1 MIALF
6 DNIFIYLLF
15 SLEGKI
21 LLDNHIVDITNQI
34 DEWLINFNQAISS
47 KANKEIAIELLDQ
60 LFLDDCHWRDLLALT
75 WKIQTLSG
83 KKHVINKIY
92 DSALNVQAKGFLVD
106 KNRAQPREV
115 SRADKIVI
123 EVILTFENKFGK
135 CEGIVRLYNDIQDN
149 RKLKAWSLLTAL
161 DELNTKET
169 KNKNLYEHNIN
180 GPNWLDLRNEDQLY
194 KDRDPEVIIV
204 GCGQAGLSIAAR
216 LKQQN
221 IDTLVIDKHER
232 VGDNWRKRYHSL
244 KLHNQ
249 VHVNHLPYMPFPPT
263 WPTYLPKD
271 KLAGWFE
278 YYAES
283 MELNVWSSTTF
294 LDAQYDDNEK
304 KWNAKIKLSDGSI
317 KLIRPKH
324 IVMAIGVS
332 SIPNRVK
339 IPGIDKF
346 QGELMHSSD
355 YMNGKDYKGKNVVVF
370 GTGTSAHDV
379 AQDLYIHGA
388 NVKIIQRSPSMVVN
402 VEPSAQLPY
411 QLYSEGL
418 STDDCDLITIASP
431 LAVLKRTHQMLT
443 EKTSKIDK
451 PLLDKLKNVGFKLDY
466 GEDNTGW
473 QFKYLTKGGG
483 YYFNVGAS
491 DLIADG
497 KIKVIQFSDILDFT
511 SSGIKLKSDDEF
523 QIDLMITATGY
534 KGQEYMVENFF
545 GKSVSDK
552 IGPIWGFDED
562 TQELRNMWMRTK
574 QNGLW
579 FLAGSLAQCR
589 IFSKFLALQI
599 KAVQKDFIS

>member
-1 MIALF
+1 M
-6 DNIFIYLLF
+6 
-15 SLEGKI
+15 
-21 LLDNHIVDITNQI
+21 LDNHNEDITNQI

-92 DSALNVQAKGFLVD
+92 DNALNVQAKGFLVD
-106 KNRAQPREV
+106 KNRVQPREV
-115 SRADKIVI
+115 TRADKIVI

-135 CEGIVRLYNDIQDN
+135 CEGIVRLYNDTQDD

-161 DELNTKET
+161 NELNTEET
-169 KNKNLYEHNIN
+169 KHKNLYEHNIK
-180 GPNWLDLRNEDQLY
+180 GPNWLDLRNEDKLY

-204 GCGQAGLSIAAR
+204 GCGQAGLSIASR

-283 MELNVWSSTTF
+283 MELNVWTSTTF
-294 LDAQYDDNEK
+294 LDAQYDENKK

-317 KLIRPKH
+317 KLMRPKH

-339 IPGIDKF
+339 ILGIDNF

-379 AQDLYIHGA
+379 AQDLYVHGA

-431 LAVLKRTHQMLT
+431 LAVLKKTHQMLT

-451 PLLDKLKNVGFKLDY
+451 PLLDKLKNIGFKLDY
-466 GEDNTGW
+466 GQDNTGW
-473 QFKYLTKGGG
+473 QFKYLTRGGG

-511 SSGIKLKSDDEF
+511 NSGIKMKSDDEF

-534 KGQEYMVENFF
+534 KGQEYVVENLF

-562 TQELRNMWMRTK
+562 TQELRNMWMQTK
-574 QNGLW
+574 QPGLW
-579 FLAGSLAQCR
+579 FHAGSLAQCR

-599 KAVQKDFIS
+599 KAVQKDILS

>member
-1 MIALF
+1 M
-6 DNIFIYLLF
+6 
-15 SLEGKI
+15 
-21 LLDNHIVDITNQI
+21 LDNHIINITNQI

-47 KANKEIAIELLDQ
+47 KANKETAIELLDE

-83 KKHVINKIY
+83 KNNVINKIY
-92 DSALNVQAKGFLVD
+92 ESVLNVQAKDFLVD

-135 CEGIVRLYNDIQDN
+135 CEGIVRLYNDEQES

-169 KNKNLYEHNIN
+169 KNKNLYEHNIK
-180 GPNWLDLRNEDQLY
+180 GPNWLDLRNEEKLY

-204 GCGQAGLSIAAR
+204 GCGQAGLSIASR

-283 MELNVWSSTTF
+283 MELNVWTSTTF
-294 LDAQYDDNEK
+294 LDAQYDENKK

-317 KLIRPKH
+317 KLMRPKH

-339 IPGIDKF
+339 ILGIDNF

-379 AQDLYIHGA
+379 AQDLYVHGA

-431 LAVLKRTHQMLT
+431 LAVLKKTHQMLT
-443 EKTSKIDK
+443 EKTLKIDK

-466 GEDNTGW
+466 GQDNTGW
-473 QFKYLTKGGG
+473 QFKYLTRGGG

-511 SSGIKLKSDDEF
+511 NSGIKMKSDDEL

-534 KGQEYMVENFF
+534 KGQEYVVENLF

-562 TQELRNMWMRTK
+562 TQELRNMWMQTK
-574 QNGLW
+574 QPGLW
-579 FLAGSLAQCR
+579 FHAGSLAQCR

-599 KAVQKDFIS
+599 KAVQKDILS

>member
-1 MIALF
+1 M
-6 DNIFIYLLF
+6 
-15 SLEGKI
+15 
-21 LLDNHIVDITNQI
+21 LDNHNEDITNQI

-92 DSALNVQAKGFLVD
+92 DNALNVQAKGFLVD
-106 KNRAQPREV
+106 KNRVQPREV
-115 SRADKIVI
+115 TRADKIVI

-135 CEGIVRLYNDIQDN
+135 CEGIVRLYNDTQDD

-161 DELNTKET
+161 NELNTEET
-169 KNKNLYEHNIN
+169 KHKNLYEHNIK
-180 GPNWLDLRNEDQLY
+180 GPNWLDLRNEEKLY

-204 GCGQAGLSIAAR
+204 GCGQAGLSIASR

-283 MELNVWSSTTF
+283 MELNVWTSTTF
-294 LDAQYDDNEK
+294 LDAQYDENKK

-317 KLIRPKH
+317 KLMRPKH

-339 IPGIDKF
+339 ILGIDNF

-379 AQDLYIHGA
+379 AQDLYVHGA

-431 LAVLKRTHQMLT
+431 LAVLKKTHQMLT

-451 PLLDKLKNVGFKLDY
+451 PLLDKLKNIGFKLDY
-466 GEDNTGW
+466 GQDNTGW
-473 QFKYLTKGGG
+473 QFKYLTRGGG

-491 DLIADG
+491 DLIAAG

-511 SSGIKLKSDDEF
+511 NSGIKMKSDDEF

-534 KGQEYMVENFF
+534 KGQEYVVENLF

-562 TQELRNMWMRTK
+562 TQELRNMWMQTK
-574 QNGLW
+574 QPGLW
-579 FLAGSLAQCR
+579 FHAGSLAQCR

-599 KAVQKDFIS
+599 KAVQKDILS

>member
-1 MIALF
+1 M
-6 DNIFIYLLF
+6 
-15 SLEGKI
+15 
-21 LLDNHIVDITNQI
+21 LDNHIINITNQI

-47 KANKEIAIELLDQ
+47 KANKETAIELLDE

-83 KKHVINKIY
+83 KNNVINKIY
-92 DSALNVQAKGFLVD
+92 ESVLNVQAKDFLVD

-135 CEGIVRLYNDIQDN
+135 CEGIVRLYNDEQES

-169 KNKNLYEHNIN
+169 KNKNLYEHNIK
-180 GPNWLDLRNEDQLY
+180 GPNWLDLRNEEKLY

-204 GCGQAGLSIAAR
+204 GCGQAGLSIASR

-283 MELNVWSSTTF
+283 MELNVWTSTTF
-294 LDAQYDDNEK
+294 LDAQYDENEK

-317 KLIRPKH
+317 KLMRPKH

-339 IPGIDKF
+339 IPGIDNF

-355 YMNGKDYKGKNVVVF
+355 YINGKDYKGKNVVVF

-379 AQDLYIHGA
+379 AQDLYVHGA

-418 STDDCDLITIASP
+418 STDDCDLITTASP
-431 LAVLKRTHQMLT
+431 LAVLKKTHQMLT
-443 EKTSKIDK
+443 EKTLKIDK

-466 GEDNTGW
+466 GQDNTGW
-473 QFKYLTKGGG
+473 QFKYLTRGGG

-491 DLIADG
+491 DLIAAG

-511 SSGIKLKSDDEF
+511 NSGIKMKSDDEL

-534 KGQEYMVENFF
+534 KGQEYVVENLF

-552 IGPIWGFDED
+552 VGPIWGFDED
-562 TQELRNMWMRTK
+562 TQELRNMWIQTK
-574 QNGLW
+574 QPGLW
-579 FLAGSLAQCR
+579 FHAGSLAQCR

-599 KAVQKDFIS
+599 KAIQKDILS

>member
-1 MIALF
+1 M
-6 DNIFIYLLF
+6 
-15 SLEGKI
+15 
-21 LLDNHIVDITNQI
+21 LDNHIINITNQI

-47 KANKEIAIELLDQ
+47 KANKETAIELLDE

-83 KKHVINKIY
+83 KNNVINKIY
-92 DSALNVQAKGFLVD
+92 ESVLNVQAKDFLVD

-135 CEGIVRLYNDIQDN
+135 CEGIVRLYNDEQEN

-169 KNKNLYEHNIN
+169 NNKNLYEHNIK
-180 GPNWLDLRNEDQLY
+180 GPNWLDLRNEEKLY

-204 GCGQAGLSIAAR
+204 GCGQAGLSIASR

-283 MELNVWSSTTF
+283 MELNVWTSTTF
-294 LDAQYDDNEK
+294 LDAQYDENEK

-317 KLIRPKH
+317 KLMRPKH

-339 IPGIDKF
+339 IPGIDNF

-355 YMNGKDYKGKNVVVF
+355 YINGKDYKGKNVVVF

-379 AQDLYIHGA
+379 AQDLYVHGA

-431 LAVLKRTHQMLT
+431 LAVLKKTHQMLT

-451 PLLDKLKNVGFKLDY
+451 PLLDKLKNIGFKLDY
-466 GEDNTGW
+466 GQDNTGW
-473 QFKYLTKGGG
+473 QFKYLTRGGG

-511 SSGIKLKSDDEF
+511 NSGIKMKSDDEL

-534 KGQEYMVENFF
+534 KGQEYVVENLF

-562 TQELRNMWMRTK
+562 TQELRNMWIQTK
-574 QNGLW
+574 QPGLW
-579 FLAGSLAQCR
+579 FHAGSLAQCR

-599 KAVQKDFIS
+599 KAIQKDILS

>member
-1 MIALF
+1 M
-6 DNIFIYLLF
+6 
-15 SLEGKI
+15 
-21 LLDNHIVDITNQI
+21 LDNHIINITNQI

-47 KANKEIAIELLDQ
+47 KANKETAIELLDE

-83 KKHVINKIY
+83 KNNVINKIY
-92 DSALNVQAKGFLVD
+92 ESVLNVQAKDFLVD

-115 SRADKIVI
+115 SRADKTVI

-135 CEGIVRLYNDIQDN
+135 CEGIVRLYNDEQES

-169 KNKNLYEHNIN
+169 NNKNLYEYNIK
-180 GPNWLDLRNEDQLY
+180 GPNWLDLRNEDKLY

-204 GCGQAGLSIAAR
+204 GCGQAGLSIASR

-283 MELNVWSSTTF
+283 MELNVWTSTTF
-294 LDAQYDDNEK
+294 LDAQYDENKK

-317 KLIRPKH
+317 KLMRPKH

-339 IPGIDKF
+339 ILGIDNF

-379 AQDLYIHGA
+379 AQDLYVHGA

-431 LAVLKRTHQMLT
+431 LAVLKKTHQMLT

-451 PLLDKLKNVGFKLDY
+451 PLLDKLKNIGFKLDY
-466 GEDNTGW
+466 GQDNTGW
-473 QFKYLTKGGG
+473 QFKYLTRGGG

-511 SSGIKLKSDDEF
+511 NSGIKMKSDDEF

-534 KGQEYMVENFF
+534 KGQEYVVENLF

-562 TQELRNMWMRTK
+562 TQELRNMWMQTK
-574 QNGLW
+574 QPGLW
-579 FLAGSLAQCR
+579 FHAGSLAQCR

-599 KAVQKDFIS
+599 KAIQKDILS

>member
-1 MIALF
+1 M
-6 DNIFIYLLF
+6 
-15 SLEGKI
+15 
-21 LLDNHIVDITNQI
+21 LDNHITNITNQI

-47 KANKEIAIELLDQ
+47 KANKEIAIELLDE

-83 KKHVINKIY
+83 KNNVINKIY
-92 DSALNVQAKGFLVD
+92 ESVLNVQAKDFLVD

-135 CEGIVRLYNDIQDN
+135 CEGIVRLYNDEQEN

-169 KNKNLYEHNIN
+169 NNKNLYEYNIK
-180 GPNWLDLRNEDQLY
+180 GPNWLDLRNEDKLY

-204 GCGQAGLSIAAR
+204 GCGQAGLSIASR

-283 MELNVWSSTTF
+283 MELNVWTSTTF
-294 LDAQYDDNEK
+294 LDAQYDENKK

-317 KLIRPKH
+317 KLMRPKH

-339 IPGIDKF
+339 ILGIDNF

-379 AQDLYIHGA
+379 AQDLYVHGA

-431 LAVLKRTHQMLT
+431 LAVLKKTHQMLT

-451 PLLDKLKNVGFKLDY
+451 PLLDKLKNIGFKLDY
-466 GEDNTGW
+466 GQDNTGW
-473 QFKYLTKGGG
+473 QFKYLTRGGG

-491 DLIADG
+491 DLIAAG

-511 SSGIKLKSDDEF
+511 NSGIKMKSDDEF

-534 KGQEYMVENFF
+534 KGQEYVVENLF

-562 TQELRNMWMRTK
+562 TQELRNMWMQTK
-574 QNGLW
+574 QPGLW
-579 FLAGSLAQCR
+579 FHAGSLAQCR

-599 KAVQKDFIS
+599 KAVQTGILS

>member
-1 MIALF
+1 M
-6 DNIFIYLLF
+6 
-15 SLEGKI
+15 
-21 LLDNHIVDITNQI
+21 LDNHIIYITNQI

-47 KANKEIAIELLDQ
+47 KANKEIAIELLDE

-83 KKHVINKIY
+83 KNNVINKIY
-92 DSALNVQAKGFLVD
+92 ESVLNVQAKDFLVD

-135 CEGIVRLYNDIQDN
+135 CEGIVRLYNDEQES

-169 KNKNLYEHNIN
+169 NNKNLYEYNIK
-180 GPNWLDLRNEDQLY
+180 GPNWLDLRNEDKLY

-204 GCGQAGLSIAAR
+204 GCGQAGLSIASR

-283 MELNVWSSTTF
+283 MELNVWTSTTF
-294 LDAQYDDNEK
+294 LDAQYDENEK
-304 KWNAKIKLSDGSI
+304 KWNAKIKLSDGFI
-317 KLIRPKH
+317 KLMRPKH

-339 IPGIDKF
+339 IPGIDNF

-379 AQDLYIHGA
+379 AQDLYVHGA

-418 STDDCDLITIASP
+418 STDDCDLITTASP
-431 LAVLKRTHQMLT
+431 LAVLKKTHQMLT

-451 PLLDKLKNVGFKLDY
+451 PLLDKLKNIGFKLDY
-466 GEDNTGW
+466 GQDNTGW
-473 QFKYLTKGGG
+473 QFKYLTRGGG

-491 DLIADG
+491 DLIAAG

-511 SSGIKLKSDDEF
+511 NSGIKMKSDDEF

-534 KGQEYMVENFF
+534 KGQEYVVENLF

-562 TQELRNMWMRTK
+562 TQELRNMWIQTK
-574 QNGLW
+574 QPGLW
-579 FLAGSLAQCR
+579 FHAGSLAQCR

-599 KAVQKDFIS
+599 KAVQKDILS

>member
-1 MIALF
+1 M
-6 DNIFIYLLF
+6 
-15 SLEGKI
+15 
-21 LLDNHIVDITNQI
+21 LDNHIINITNQI

-47 KANKEIAIELLDQ
+47 KANKETAIELLDE

-83 KKHVINKIY
+83 KNNVINKIY
-92 DSALNVQAKGFLVD
+92 ESVLNVQAKDFLVD

-135 CEGIVRLYNDIQDN
+135 CEGIVRLYNDEQES

-169 KNKNLYEHNIN
+169 NNKNLYEYNIK
-180 GPNWLDLRNEDQLY
+180 GPNWLDLRNEDKLY

-204 GCGQAGLSIAAR
+204 GCGQAGLSIASR

-283 MELNVWSSTTF
+283 MELNVWTSTTF
-294 LDAQYDDNEK
+294 LDAQYDENKK

-317 KLIRPKH
+317 KLMRPKH

-339 IPGIDKF
+339 ILGIDNF

-379 AQDLYIHGA
+379 AQDLYVHGA

-431 LAVLKRTHQMLT
+431 LAVLKKTHQMLT

-451 PLLDKLKNVGFKLDY
+451 PLLDKLKNIGFKLDY
-466 GEDNTGW
+466 GQDNTGW
-473 QFKYLTKGGG
+473 QFKYLTRGGG

-491 DLIADG
+491 DLIAAG

-511 SSGIKLKSDDEF
+511 NSGIKMKSDDEF

-534 KGQEYMVENFF
+534 KGQEYVVENLF
-545 GKSVSDK
+545 GKSVSEK

-562 TQELRNMWMRTK
+562 TQELRNMWIQTK
-574 QNGLW
+574 QPGLW
-579 FLAGSLAQCR
+579 FHAGSLAQCR

-599 KAVQKDFIS
+599 KAVQKDILS

>member
-1 MIALF
+1 M
-6 DNIFIYLLF
+6 
-15 SLEGKI
+15 
-21 LLDNHIVDITNQI
+21 LDNHIINITNQI

-47 KANKEIAIELLDQ
+47 KANKETAIELLDE

-83 KKHVINKIY
+83 KNNVINKIY
-92 DSALNVQAKGFLVD
+92 ESVLNVQAKDFLVD

-135 CEGIVRLYNDIQDN
+135 CEGIIRLYNDEQEN

-169 KNKNLYEHNIN
+169 NNKNLYEHNIKS
-180 GPNWLDLRNEDQLY
+180 PNWLDLRNEDKLY

-204 GCGQAGLSIAAR
+204 GCGQAGLSIASR

-283 MELNVWSSTTF
+283 MELNVWTSTTF
-294 LDAQYDDNEK
+294 LDAQYDENKK

-317 KLIRPKH
+317 KLMRPKH

-339 IPGIDKF
+339 ILGIDNF

-379 AQDLYIHGA
+379 AQDLYVHGA

-431 LAVLKRTHQMLT
+431 LAVLKKTHQMLT

-451 PLLDKLKNVGFKLDY
+451 PLLDKLKNIGFKLDY
-466 GEDNTGW
+466 GQDNTGW
-473 QFKYLTKGGG
+473 QFKYLTRGGG

-511 SSGIKLKSDDEF
+511 NSGIKMKSDDEF

-534 KGQEYMVENFF
+534 KGQEYVVENLF

-562 TQELRNMWMRTK
+562 TQELRNMWMQTK
-574 QNGLW
+574 QPGLW
-579 FLAGSLAQCR
+579 FHAGSLAQCR

-599 KAVQKDFIS
+599 KAVQKDILS

>member
-1 MIALF
+1 
-6 DNIFIYLLF
+6 
-15 SLEGKI
+15 
-21 LLDNHIVDITNQI
+21 LLDNHIINITNQI

-47 KANKEIAIELLDQ
+47 KANKETAIELLDE

-83 KKHVINKIY
+83 KNNVINKIY
-92 DSALNVQAKGFLVD
+92 ESVLNVQAKDFLVD

-135 CEGIVRLYNDIQDN
+135 CEGIVRLYNDEQES

-169 KNKNLYEHNIN
+169 KNKNLYEHNIK
-180 GPNWLDLRNEDQLY
+180 GPNWLDLRNEEKLY

-204 GCGQAGLSIAAR
+204 GCGQAGLSIASR

-283 MELNVWSSTTF
+283 MELNVWTSTTF
-294 LDAQYDDNEK
+294 LDAQYDENEK

-317 KLIRPKH
+317 KLMRPKH

-339 IPGIDKF
+339 IPGIDNF

-355 YMNGKDYKGKNVVVF
+355 YINGKDYKGKNVVVF

-379 AQDLYIHGA
+379 AQDLYVHGA

-418 STDDCDLITIASP
+418 STDDCDLITTASP
-431 LAVLKRTHQMLT
+431 LAVLKKTHQMLT

-466 GEDNTGW
+466 GQDNTGW
-473 QFKYLTKGGG
+473 QFKYLTRGGG

-491 DLIADG
+491 DLIAAG

-511 SSGIKLKSDDEF
+511 NSGIKMKSDDEL

-534 KGQEYMVENFF
+534 KGQEYVVENLF

-562 TQELRNMWMRTK
+562 TQELRNMWIQTK
-574 QNGLW
+574 QPGLW
-579 FLAGSLAQCR
+579 FHAGSLAQCR

-599 KAVQKDFIS
+599 KAIQKDILS

>member
-1 MIALF
+1 
-6 DNIFIYLLF
+6 
-15 SLEGKI
+15 
-21 LLDNHIVDITNQI
+21 LLDNHIINITNQI

-47 KANKEIAIELLDQ
+47 KANKETAIELLDE

-83 KKHVINKIY
+83 KNNVINKIY
-92 DSALNVQAKGFLVD
+92 ESVLNVQAKDFLVD

-135 CEGIVRLYNDIQDN
+135 CEGIVRLYNDEQEN

-169 KNKNLYEHNIN
+169 NNKNLYEYNIK
-180 GPNWLDLRNEDQLY
+180 GPNWLDLRNEDKLY

-204 GCGQAGLSIAAR
+204 GCGQAGLSIASR

-283 MELNVWSSTTF
+283 MELNVWTSTTF
-294 LDAQYDDNEK
+294 LDAQYDENKK

-317 KLIRPKH
+317 KLMRPKH

-339 IPGIDKF
+339 ILGIDNF

-379 AQDLYIHGA
+379 AQDLYVHGA

-431 LAVLKRTHQMLT
+431 LAVLKKTHQMLT

-451 PLLDKLKNVGFKLDY
+451 PLLDKLKNIGFKLDY
-466 GEDNTGW
+466 GQDNTGW
-473 QFKYLTKGGG
+473 QFKYLTRGGG

-511 SSGIKLKSDDEF
+511 NSGIKMKSDDEF

-534 KGQEYMVENFF
+534 KGQEYVVENLF

-562 TQELRNMWMRTK
+562 TQELRNMWMQTK
-574 QNGLW
+574 QPGLW
-579 FLAGSLAQCR
+579 FHAGSLAQCR

-599 KAVQKDFIS
+599 KAVQKDILS

>member
-1 MIALF
+1 M
-6 DNIFIYLLF
+6 
-15 SLEGKI
+15 
-21 LLDNHIVDITNQI
+21 LDNHIINITNQI

-47 KANKEIAIELLDQ
+47 KANKETAIELLDE

-83 KKHVINKIY
+83 KNNVINKIY
-92 DSALNVQAKGFLVD
+92 ESVLNVQAKDFLVD

-135 CEGIVRLYNDIQDN
+135 CEGIVRLYNDEQEN

-169 KNKNLYEHNIN
+169 NNKNLYEYNIK
-180 GPNWLDLRNEDQLY
+180 GPNWLDLRNEDKLY

-204 GCGQAGLSIAAR
+204 GCGQAGLSIASR

-283 MELNVWSSTTF
+283 MELNVWTSTTF
-294 LDAQYDDNEK
+294 LDAQYDENKK

-317 KLIRPKH
+317 KLMRPKH

-339 IPGIDKF
+339 ILGIDNF

-379 AQDLYIHGA
+379 AQDLYVHGA

-431 LAVLKRTHQMLT
+431 LAVLKKTHQMLT
-443 EKTSKIDK
+443 KKTSKIDK
-451 PLLDKLKNVGFKLDY
+451 PLLDKLKNIGFKLDY
-466 GEDNTGW
+466 GQDNTGW
-473 QFKYLTKGGG
+473 QFKYLTRGGG

-511 SSGIKLKSDDEF
+511 NSGIKMKSDDEF

-534 KGQEYMVENFF
+534 KGQEYVVENLF

-562 TQELRNMWMRTK
+562 TQELRNMWMQTK
-574 QNGLW
+574 QPGLW
-579 FLAGSLAQCR
+579 FHAGSLAQCR

-599 KAVQKDFIS
+599 KAVQKDILS

>member
-1 MIALF
+1 M
-6 DNIFIYLLF
+6 
-15 SLEGKI
+15 
-21 LLDNHIVDITNQI
+21 LDNHIINITNQI

-47 KANKEIAIELLDQ
+47 KANKETAIELLDE

-83 KKHVINKIY
+83 KNNVINKIY
-92 DSALNVQAKGFLVD
+92 ESVLNVQAKDFLVD

-135 CEGIVRLYNDIQDN
+135 CEGIVRLYNDEQEN

-169 KNKNLYEHNIN
+169 NNKNLYEYNIK
-180 GPNWLDLRNEDQLY
+180 GPNWLDLRNEDKLY

-204 GCGQAGLSIAAR
+204 GCGQAGLSIASR

-283 MELNVWSSTTF
+283 MELNVWTSTTF
-294 LDAQYDDNEK
+294 LDAQYDENKK

-317 KLIRPKH
+317 KLMRPKH

-339 IPGIDKF
+339 ILGIDNF

-379 AQDLYIHGA
+379 AQDLYVHGA

-418 STDDCDLITIASP
+418 STDDCDLITTASP
-431 LAVLKRTHQMLT
+431 LAVLKKTHQMLT

-451 PLLDKLKNVGFKLDY
+451 PLLDKLKNIGFKLDY
-466 GEDNTGW
+466 GQDNTGW
-473 QFKYLTKGGG
+473 QFKYLTRGGG

-511 SSGIKLKSDDEF
+511 NSGIKMKSDDEF

-534 KGQEYMVENFF
+534 KGQEYVVENLF

-562 TQELRNMWMRTK
+562 TQELRNMWMQTK
-574 QNGLW
+574 QPGLW
-579 FLAGSLAQCR
+579 FHAGSLAQCR

-599 KAVQKDFIS
+599 KAVQKDILS

>member
-1 MIALF
+1 M
-6 DNIFIYLLF
+6 
-15 SLEGKI
+15 
-21 LLDNHIVDITNQI
+21 LDNHIINITNQI

-47 KANKEIAIELLDQ
+47 KANKETAIELLDE

-83 KKHVINKIY
+83 KNNVINKIY
-92 DSALNVQAKGFLVD
+92 ESVLNVQAKNFSVD

-115 SRADKIVI
+115 SRADKTVI

-135 CEGIVRLYNDIQDN
+135 CEGIVRLYNDEQES

-169 KNKNLYEHNIN
+169 KNKNLYEHNIK
-180 GPNWLDLRNEDQLY
+180 GPNWLDLRNEEKLY

-204 GCGQAGLSIAAR
+204 GCGQAGLSIASR

-283 MELNVWSSTTF
+283 MELNVWTSTTF
-294 LDAQYDDNEK
+294 LDAQYDENKK

-317 KLIRPKH
+317 KLMRPKH

-339 IPGIDKF
+339 ILGIDNF

-379 AQDLYIHGA
+379 AQDLYVHGA

-431 LAVLKRTHQMLT
+431 LAVLKKTHQMLT

-466 GEDNTGW
+466 GQDNTGW
-473 QFKYLTKGGG
+473 QFKYLTRGGG

-511 SSGIKLKSDDEF
+511 NSGIKMKSDDEF

-534 KGQEYMVENFF
+534 KGQEYVVENLF

-562 TQELRNMWMRTK
+562 TQELRNMWIQTK
-574 QNGLW
+574 QPGLW
-579 FLAGSLAQCR
+579 FHAGSLAQCR

-599 KAVQKDFIS
+599 KAVQKDILS